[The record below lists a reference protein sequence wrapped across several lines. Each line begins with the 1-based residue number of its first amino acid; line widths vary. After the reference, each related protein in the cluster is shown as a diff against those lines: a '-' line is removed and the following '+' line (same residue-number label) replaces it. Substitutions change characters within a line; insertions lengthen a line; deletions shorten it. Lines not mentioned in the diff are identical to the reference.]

1 MSGFEFTFGLISLL
15 LGLGFAHI
23 AQCVAK
29 LVIQG
34 KRVEWDWLSPLA
46 AVATFQTGL
55 VYWWYQWSLRNDAVT
70 MAEVGIR
77 AFACLILYV
86 LAVAVLPDAGPSE
99 DRISLKEHFERSR
112 QLIFGSLIA
121 YYAVVAVIPPMIRA
135 MRGNGSWL
143 YLASNFFS
151 LALFALA
158 FLVPKRWLSATVLIY
173 ILAIEAAVWLF
184 QSIAA

>member
-23 AQCVAK
+23 AHCVAK
-29 LVIQG
+29 LIIEG

-46 AVATFQTGL
+46 AVAVFQTAL
-55 VYWWYQWSLRNDAVT
+55 IYWWYQWSLRNEAVT

-86 LAVAVLPDAGPSE
+86 LAVAVLPEGRPSE
-99 DRISLKEHFERSR
+99 DHTSLKEHFERSR
-112 QLIFGSLIA
+112 RLIFGSLIA
-121 YYAVVAVIPPMIRA
+121 YYSVVAVIPPMLRA
-135 MRGNGSWL
+135 MRGDGSWG

-151 LALFALA
+151 IALFALA
-158 FLVPKRWLSATVLIY
+158 FSFSKRWLSASVLIY
-173 ILAIEAAVWLF
+173 LVAIEAVLWLF
-184 QSIAA
+184 ESIAA